1 MKLERASGLQRKP
14 AREQLAAAGADA
26 RDVLVSE
33 RARRVNGKI
42 LGGYKRPAATLRIE
56 HSHDALDFHRFRRQ
70 GPTRT
75 LAGGVV
81 DLPTFCNEPEKSAPI
96 AERRLHGE
104 VCQIMKSEMRGMT
117 GLLLPCHRAVSSGAT
132 KDNAAMG
139 AAIGAFGDLDGQH
152 NGQTRQQYKIAHMSA
167 DNVWEAYAIR
177 YAHHERLAREN
188 FLGALPADI
197 HDGPMPL
204 DYFVWAVKSATG
216 RNFVIDT
223 GFDEAMARKRQRE
236 FLHSPGEGL
245 QAIGIEPDQV
255 EDVILSH
262 MHYDHCG
269 NHAMFPNARYHVQD
283 REMMFST
290 GRSMCH
296 AHMRFP
302 FDAEDVIAMVRR
314 LFDGKLVFH
323 DGDEEIAPGLSLHH
337 VGGHSMGLQMVRVN
351 TRRGWVVLA
360 TDAAH
365 LYANMER
372 DTPYP
377 IVYNVAEV
385 L

>member
-1 MKLERASGLQRKP
+1 
-14 AREQLAAAGADA
+14 
-26 RDVLVSE
+26 
-33 RARRVNGKI
+33 
-42 LGGYKRPAATLRIE
+42 
-56 HSHDALDFHRFRRQ
+56 
-70 GPTRT
+70 
-75 LAGGVV
+75 
-81 DLPTFCNEPEKSAPI
+81 
-96 AERRLHGE
+96 
-104 VCQIMKSEMRGMT
+104 
-117 GLLLPCHRAVSSGAT
+117 
-132 KDNAAMG
+132 
-139 AAIGAFGDLDGQH
+139 
-152 NGQTRQQYKIAHMSA
+152 MSA

-177 YAHHERLAREN
+177 YAHHERMAHEN

-197 HDGPMPL
+197 HDSPMPL
-204 DYFVWAVKSATG
+204 DYFVWAVKSAGG

-245 QAIGIEPDQV
+245 QAIGIEPDRV
-255 EDVILSH
+255 EDVIVSH

-296 AHMRFP
+296 AHQRFP
-302 FDAEDVIAMVRR
+302 FDAEDVVAMVRR

-323 DGDEEIAPGLSLHH
+323 DGDETLAPGLSVHH

-385 L
+385 LEGYRRAHALASSPGHVIPGHDPLVLARYSPPSPELKNWIARVD